1 MAQAP
6 DANVKA
12 DDEVMAM
19 LKDNAGFVNKKG
31 DKVSF
36 DDATK
41 GMELIG
47 LYFSAHWYADD
58 PCVFFCFFYLT

>member
-6 DANVKA
+6 DANVKG
-12 DDEVMAM
+12 DDEVMPM
-19 LKDNAGFVNKKG
+19 LKGNAGFVNKKG

-41 GMELIG
+41 GVELIG
-47 LYFSAHWYADD
+47 LYFSAHW
-58 PCVFFCFFYLT
+58 